1 MCDLCESNE
10 ALHKQADEDD
20 ARDRA
25 RFGGPITDAML
36 HTALRVA
43 VYNPDANPRDAFNL
57 ATLASHINGWL
68 KPVSS

>member
-1 MCDLCESNE
+1 MCELCDSNA
-10 ALHKQADEDD
+10 ALHKTADEEE

-43 VYNPDANPRDAFNL
+43 AYNPDTNPRDAFNL
-57 ATLASHINGWL
+57 ATLANHINSWL
-68 KPVSS
+68 KPVAK